1 MVGIVGLCGSF
12 KVAHGPGSV
21 VCVWAGTSGVGI
33 VNHVGLKM
41 LCL

>member
-21 VCVWAGTSGVGI
+21 VCVC
-33 VNHVGLKM
+33 GLV
-41 LCL
+41 LRELG